1 MKNVLF
7 IDSALLYEKLVE
19 ALGQIYCRPD
29 ERVLKLI
36 REYEA
41 NETHPLAKDM
51 LQTILRNADIACA
64 EGLPCCQDT
73 GTPVLFIEKGED
85 LCLCGDDIL
94 STIESALEEGWRKY
108 HLRRS
113 LVEEP
118 LFERKIIK
126 DRAAPVIHW
135 EVVPGEGLKVKL
147 ALKGG
152 GAENMAAHYMLPT
165 STDVDGIVA
174 KVVEHVVGVG
184 GQPCPPVI
192 VGIGLGG
199 NFESSAILAKKA
211 LLEPTGREHP
221 YPRYAELEKK
231 ILSEINRQGK
241 GVMGMGAG
249 PTALAVQILTAPCH
263 IASLPLA
270 INLDCHAH
278 RHTSFTL

>member
-1 MKNVLF
+1 MRNARFV
-7 IDSALLYEKLVE
+7 DSALLHDQLIE

-29 ERVLKLI
+29 EKVLKLI
-36 REYEA
+36 RAYEA
-41 NETHPLAKDM
+41 KETQPLAKDL
-51 LQTILRNADIACA
+51 LQTILKNADIACK

-73 GTPVLFIEKGED
+73 GTPVLFIRKGED
-85 LCLCGDDIL
+85 FCLRDNEIR
-94 STIESALEEGWRKY
+94 STIEAALEQGWQRY

-113 LVEEP
+113 MVEEP
-118 LFERKIIK
+118 LFERKIIN
-126 DRAAPVIHW
+126 DRPAPVIHW
-135 EVVPGEGLKVKL
+135 EIVPGDKLELKI

-152 GAENMAAHYMLPT
+152 GAENMAAHCMLPT
-165 STDVDGIVA
+165 STNEDGIVE

-199 NFESSAILAKKA
+199 NFESSALLAKRA

-221 YPRYAELEKK
+221 DPRYAKLEQR
-231 ILSEINRQGK
+231 ILSEINKRGK
-241 GVMGMGAG
+241 GVMGLGAG

-270 INLDCHAH
+270 VNLDCHAH
-278 RHTSFTL
+278 RHTGFTL